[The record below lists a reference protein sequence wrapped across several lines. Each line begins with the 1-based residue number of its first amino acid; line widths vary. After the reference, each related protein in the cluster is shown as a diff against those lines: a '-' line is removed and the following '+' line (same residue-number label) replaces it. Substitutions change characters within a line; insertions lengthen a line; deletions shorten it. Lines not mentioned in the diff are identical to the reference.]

1 VETDLAPPG
10 AVVDTLRQGWARVDE
25 LELSASQWLGGP
37 GQATV
42 ADHGEASPGGDA
54 DGGVGPVPHDAL
66 VARPDAVPDACAGA
80 PHILS
85 LRFSHVGVSDA
96 QGRMAWGCG
105 PLMWSLSLDCA
116 DLKPLPNLSAWWG
129 GVRATWAPDEP
140 LTAADRL
147 RHRRH
152 ACSLDTLGAWTQAPG
167 RLTLSCRDE
176 DDIVLRVN
184 AWCWMACGDT
194 RLFPVCQC

>member
-1 VETDLAPPG
+1 METDLALPG
-10 AVVDTLRQGWARVDE
+10 AALDTLRRGWARLDE

-37 GQATV
+37 GQAAV
-42 ADHGEASPGGDA
+42 AEHGDA
-54 DGGVGPVPHDAL
+54 DVGVGPVPHDAL
-66 VARPDAVPDACAGA
+66 GSRPGAVPDACAGA
-80 PHILS
+80 PHILN
-85 LRFSHVGVSDA
+85 LRFSHVGVCDA

-105 PLMWSLSLDCA
+105 PLSWRLSLDCA
-116 DLKPLPNLSAWWG
+116 GLNPLPNLSAWWG
-129 GVRATWAPDEP
+129 GVRATWAPEEP

-152 ACSLDTLGAWTQAPG
+152 ACSLDTLGEWTQATG

-176 DDIVLRVN
+176 DDVVLRVN
-184 AWCWMACGDT
+184 GWCWMACDDT